1 MPQMFAG
8 VLAEIKR
15 PLFCTGSGRSEG
27 RRGDPNHLPKKNKKK
42 KMKDIRL
49 EVCENPYEVKV
60 HKNTL
65 TTTARRA
72 EIAKLI
78 MKDTSKDEI
87 IRILA
92 EDYGICDMSIALNEI
107 RQGYV
112 FLYLNCEATTEEIKR
127 LSLARLEQIYD
138 SLERDASELSKK
150 DNLHL
155 KLKTIDL
162 SAKVAGVYA
171 QSQNIQV
178 ENPESFTV
186 NLGTSTPVN
195 APSKPD
201 AD

>member
-1 MPQMFAG
+1 
-8 VLAEIKR
+8 
-15 PLFCTGSGRSEG
+15 
-27 RRGDPNHLPKKNKKK
+27 
-42 KMKDIRL
+42 MKDIEL
-49 EVCENPYEVKV
+49 DVCENPYEVKI

-78 MKDTSKDEI
+78 MKNTSKDEI
-87 IRILA
+87 IHILA
-92 EDYGICDMSIALNEI
+92 DDYGIVDTSVALNEI

-112 FLYLNCEATTEEIKR
+112 YLYLNCEATTEEIKR

-138 SLERDASELSKK
+138 SLERDASELTKK
-150 DNLHL
+150 DNVNL

-186 NLGTSTPVN
+186 NLGAPTPVN
-195 APSKPD
+195 VPMKPD

>member
-1 MPQMFAG
+1 MFVG
-8 VLAEIKR
+8 VLVEIKR
-15 PLFCTGSGRSEG
+15 LVFRTRRSKT
-27 RRGDPNHLPKKNKKK
+27 RGNPNCHPKKEKNT
-42 KMKDIRL
+42 KMKDIQL

-65 TTTARRA
+65 TTTSRRA

-92 EDYGICDMSIALNEI
+92 DDYGICDMSVALNEI

-112 FLYLNCEATTEEIKR
+112 YLYLNCEATTEEIKR

-150 DNLHL
+150 ENLHL

-171 QSQNIQV
+171 QSQTIQV
-178 ENPESFTV
+178 ENPETFTV

-201 AD
+201 VD